1 LCSEPLLSL
10 ITNFLVFLG
19 KKWYS
24 LAKIAVMYHAGRKK
38 NLLLEMIA
46 FSTVDG
52 HL

>member
-1 LCSEPLLSL
+1 
-10 ITNFLVFLG
+10 LG

-24 LAKIAVMYHAGRKK
+24 LAKIASSCIMQEGKEV
-38 NLLLEMIA
+38 LLEMIA